1 MSSTSVD
8 DEAEAEVE
16 VVEVEAREDEGQ
28 VRVGRVPEVVRQ
40 ERKERCG
47 NQMHP
52 SSSSLGEAMNA
63 NDSIVMAYD
72 A

>member
-16 VVEVEAREDEGQ
+16 VEVEAREDEGQ

>member
-40 ERKERCG
+40 ERKE
-47 NQMHP
+47 
-52 SSSSLGEAMNA
+52 NA
-63 NDSIVMAYD
+63 VATKCIPPPPPLERQ
-72 A
+72 